1 MTTLA
6 LLSSRAPGRLRFR
19 VPSRRG
25 DSPYFEAL
33 KTECAKLSGLKS
45 VEVNPSTASLL
56 LVFDPALELSPD
68 AVAAEFDLKLML
80 SDRMPLEK
88 RVSRQVGLIDSNLR
102 RLTGGELDL
111 GGIAF
116 LGCLAAGVY
125 QVGAGNLAMPA
136 WFVAFWYA
144 MNLASGKRS

>member
-1 MTTLA
+1 MATPA
-6 LLSSRAPGRLRFR
+6 RLLSRAPGRLRFR
-19 VPSRRG
+19 IPSKKG
-25 DSPYFEAL
+25 DSPYFGAL
-33 KTECAKLSGLKS
+33 ETECAKLSGLKS

-56 LVFDPALELSPD
+56 LFFDPALGLSSGAIADDLDLELAP
-68 AVAAEFDLKLML
+68 

-88 RVSRQVGLIDSNLR
+88 RVSRQVGLVDSTLK

-125 QVGAGNLAMPA
+125 QVGIGNVAMPA

-144 MNLASGKRS
+144 MNLASGKQS